1 MYLVVLL
8 ITLPTN
14 AQSTADVAIE
24 LLNEGQLNELL
35 TLLRDAHQK
44 EPLNYEYAHLEGLA
58 YASVVFEP
66 PETITEEEYRRIYQ
80 RVIIAMRDAIQIAR
94 TLGEVPSFINDIY
107 IDIARVH
114 VSAGN
119 YDAAKQA
126 LAESLRMTRNNEPI
140 TYFWLGRTY
149 IYE

>member
-1 MYLVVLL
+1 MPCCL
-8 ITLPTN
+8 INNPANT
-14 AQSTADVAIE
+14 DVAIE
-24 LLNEGQLNELL
+24 LLNEGKLNELL

-94 TLGEVPSFINDIY
+94 TVGTDPSFINDIY

-140 TYFWLGRTY
+140 TYFLGWEGH
-149 IYE
+149 IFMNS